1 METKSKRVATE
12 VPETSLDDPHFL
24 ETTVAVKQAHIEV
37 GMEFLFEPGVCI
49 AFINFIKK
57 DSTRDCQTHAGRS

>member
-1 METKSKRVATE
+1 METKSKRVAAE

-37 GMEFLFEPGVCI
+37 GMEFLFEPGSLYCI
-49 AFINFIKK
+49 HQFHKK
-57 DSTRDCQTHAGRS
+57 RFHA